1 MLRVAAT
8 LLLLAVASDS
18 ISQNLV
24 TNPGFE
30 KYYRCPG
37 SFSASSTGEFAPGWS
52 SPSTGTPD
60 LFHTCSTGDAGVPT
74 NWAGYSKAYS
84 GSGYAGIYAFMFGS
98 AKEYREYMQTKL
110 LEPMADGAQYLV
122 EFYYKLSSNSRYG
135 IDRIGFLISD
145 SLYLMAGDGVYPHVA
160 TYERINQT
168 IYSSASGLWTRFH
181 FVYEAKGGEQYLT
194 IGNFSN
200 SHKTRNQ
207 YIQNSQATEP
217 MLARAAYFFIDD
229 VKVVKVKES
238 PNVPVLTGYPEIT
251 TNKDYVLKNIQFK
264 YDDFTLLETS
274 YPELKKLVEIMQYHK
289 TWRVVVSGHTDD
301 VGSEKYNLE
310 LSINRATSVSDYLV
324 SNGIDPARITTQ
336 GFGKQSPLV
345 QGTDET
351 ARSTNRRVE
360 LRFLN

>member
-1 MLRVAAT
+1 MLRAGT
-8 LLLLAVASDS
+8 SLLLLASSFTLFA
-18 ISQNLV
+18 QNLV
-24 TNPGFE
+24 PNPGFE
-30 KYYRCPG
+30 KYYKCPG
-37 SFSASSTGEFAPGWS
+37 SFSSSSTGEFAPGWT

-60 LFHTCSTGDAGVPT
+60 MFHACSTGDAGVPST
-74 NWAGYSKAYS
+74 WAGYSKAYT
-84 GSGYAGIYAFMFGS
+84 GSGYAGIYAYMFGS
-98 AKEYREYMQTKL
+98 TKEYREYMQTKL
-110 LEPMADGAQYLV
+110 TEPLEAEAQYLI
-122 EFYYKLSSNSRYG
+122 EFYYKLASNSRYS
-135 IDRIGFLISD
+135 IDRIGFFISD
-145 SLYLMAGDGVYPHVA
+145 SLYQMAGDGVHPHAA
-160 TYERINQT
+160 TYERINTT
-168 IYSSASGLWTRFH
+168 IYSRASGLWTRFH
-181 FVYEAKGGEQYLT
+181 FVYIAKGGEQHLT

-200 SHKTRNQ
+200 NQKTRYQ
-207 YIQNSQATEP
+207 YIQNSQSTEP

-229 VKVVKVKES
+229 VKVIKVKES
-238 PNVPVLTGYPEIT
+238 PHVPALTGYPEIT

-264 YDDFTLLETS
+264 YNDFTLLETS

-324 SNGIDPARITTQ
+324 GQGINPARISTQ

-345 QGTDET
+345 KGTDEV